1 MTGRRAGG
9 GVLEDDGEEGQGGE
23 CLGGDQEE
31 SRGEE
36 CPGDDWGEVGQ
47 EHLSGCSETL
57 SITGA

>member
-1 MTGRRAGG
+1 M
-9 GVLEDDGEEGQGGE
+9 LEDDGEEGQGGE

-31 SRGEE
+31 GRGEE